1 MSKRDYYEVLG
12 ISKGA
17 SSEEIK
23 KAFRTKAKQLHPDRN
38 SDNPNAEAQFKEANE
53 AYDILKDGDK
63 KVAEELLADLHET
76 FIEAVMKGR
85 KDKLK
90 SSQVFSGLV
99 WSGRKSLEL
108 GLIDGLGSY
117 RSLSESIF
125 SSDNIVDYTEK
136 NFGFRRAFDGLKEQ
150 IFHMLNDKS
159 IFIY

>member
-1 MSKRDYYEVLG
+1 MNKIG
-12 ISKGA
+12 IERRLFVAGQNKGLLDPF
-17 SSEEIK
+17 S
-23 KAFRTKAKQLHPDRN
+23 P
-38 SDNPNAEAQFKEANE
+38 
-53 AYDILKDGDK
+53 LKDGDK

-99 WSGRKSLEL
+99 WSGKKSLEL

-136 NFGFRRAFDGLKEQ
+136 TFGFRRAFDGLKEQ